1 MELNR
6 TALRLKI
13 AVRALALLLCF
24 SLAGKAHALAVGS
37 QAPDITLPKL
47 NGAQFS
53 LSSLRGKPVILT
65 FFTTWSDSCAENLK
79 FLSSHGKSLKGA
91 GIVTVAFENKPET
104 VSGFLKK
111 HDIDLL
117 TLIDAK
123 KTSIRDFRILIIP
136 MTFLID
142 ADGIVD
148 KVYVDF
154 DEAVMESI
162 TEDVKRLLSQKS

>member
-1 MELNR
+1 M
-6 TALRLKI
+6 
-13 AVRALALLLCF
+13 
-24 SLAGKAHALAVGS
+24 
-37 QAPDITLPKL
+37 
-47 NGAQFS
+47 
-53 LSSLRGKPVILT
+53 
-65 FFTTWSDSCAENLK
+65 
-79 FLSSHGKSLKGA
+79 
-91 GIVTVAFENKPET
+91 TVAFENKPET

-162 TEDVKRLLSQKS
+162 TEDVRRLLSKKS

>member
-13 AVRALALLLCF
+13 AVRVFAVIMCL
-24 SLAGKAHALAVGS
+24 SLAGKAQALAVGS
-37 QAPDITLPKL
+37 PAPELSLPKL
-47 NGAQFS
+47 NGAQFN

-79 FLSSHGKSLKGA
+79 FLSSQNKSLKGA

-111 HDIDLL
+111 NDIDLL

-123 KTSIRDFRILIIP
+123 KTSIRDFQILIIP

-154 DEAVMESI
+154 DDAVMESI
-162 TEDVKRLLSQKS
+162 TEDVRRLLSQKS